1 MNDSQLAALNKRLD
15 RIEERILRSS
25 DTTHR
30 VSDRLQ
36 RRLYAQVEALI
47 NLYRD
52 LDGLPSL
59 PALRNWALSPDTA
72 RELHALISTYRP
84 SHVVE
89 LGGGAST
96 VLLGHMKMAGQ
107 IERITSVEHD
117 PVYFELTLRS
127 LELQGLTDAVDLVL
141 APLDE
146 VGVGDGQATWYS
158 LVTDDIDAIDLL
170 IVDGPPASTG
180 ELARFPAVPAL
191 IGRMNPGCMIVVDDF
206 DRADETLMVEQWRAD
221 YPFELLRVNRAVE
234 KSLAVLECVPLV
246 STEWQEGQTDA

>member
-1 MNDSQLAALNKRLD
+1 MTNDELAALNKRLD
-15 RIEERILRSS
+15 QIEQRILKSS
-25 DTTHR
+25 ETTHR

-47 NLYRD
+47 NLHRD

-84 SHVVE
+84 THVVE

-96 VLLGHMKMAGQ
+96 VLLGHMKMAGRV
-107 IERITSVEHD
+107 ERITSIEHD
-117 PVYFELTLRS
+117 ALYYELTRQS
-127 LELQGLTDAVDLVL
+127 LALHGLLDAVDLVL

-146 VGVGDGQATWYS
+146 VRVGDDQATWYS
-158 LVTDDIDAIDLL
+158 LAIDGIVPIDLL

-180 ELARFPAVPAL
+180 QLARYPAVPAL
-191 IGRMNPGCMIVVDDF
+191 FDRMNPGCMIVVDDF
-206 DRADETLMVEQWRAD
+206 DRPDETAMVDRWRAE
-221 YPFELLRVNRAVE
+221 YPLEYLRVNRAVE
-234 KSLAVLECVPLV
+234 KSLAVLEYVPPR
-246 STEWQEGQTDA
+246 STELQEGQPDT